1 MLRIL
6 LFALG
11 ALGLLALQ
19 SRLEHLHHA
28 MPAWLLL
35 GLFLLLC
42 AATGMGPFGN
52 DDDEGDNEG
61 EPSALGHALRLLF
74 FGGVGLG
81 SLVLGGIGWSERHSG
96 QWTALLAL
104 QIPLGLLSLLLCLY
118 FLLRGRR

>member
-1 MLRIL
+1 MRRIL

-11 ALGLLALQ
+11 STGLLALN
-19 SRLEHLHHA
+19 SRLEHLHHP

-42 AATGMGPFGN
+42 AATGMGPFG
-52 DDDEGDNEG
+52 DADESEASS
-61 EPSALGHALRLLF
+61 PLGHALRLFF
-74 FGGVGLG
+74 FGGLGLG

-104 QIPLGLLSLLLCLY
+104 KMPLGLLSLALCLY

>member
-11 ALGLLALQ
+11 GTGLLALN
-19 SRLEHLHHA
+19 SRLEHLHHPV
-28 MPAWLLL
+28 PARLL

-42 AATGMGPFGN
+42 AATGMGPFGE
-52 DDDEGDNEG
+52 DDEAEASS
-61 EPSALGHALRLLF
+61 PLGHALRLFF

-81 SLVLGGIGWSERHSG
+81 SLVLGGLGWSERHSG
-96 QWTALLAL
+96 GWSTLLAL
-104 QIPLGLLSLLLCLY
+104 QIPVGLLSLALCLY